1 MLPLVL
7 LQKPLFTAQS
17 PGLHILSRVE
27 TAMGLTAATVFSD
40 KLSSCQ
46 CICISISVYIYRYIH
61 TYINYIYKDS
71 RGLSFF
77 RSCARPNLSMNAARN
92 RRKLYPQKQ
101 VLKSQEPLSCLFRTL
116 ALYTP
121 RKTRPNPRLTLPK
134 VYQGHHRVRPNPETA
149 GDLHP
154 LVKHSRV
161 SFFALFQRPLYCED
175 FFVSSSFGIIPG
187 ISHTRITIPGL
198 I

>member
-17 PGLHILSRVE
+17 PGLHILSHVE
-27 TAMGLTAATVFSD
+27 TAMGLTAATAFSD

-46 CICISISVYIYRYIH
+46 CMCISISVYIYIH
-61 TYINYIYKDS
+61 TYIHKLYTYKDS

-92 RRKLYPQKQ
+92 RRKLYPQEQ
-101 VLKSQEPLSCLFRTL
+101 ILKSQEPLSCLFRTL
-116 ALYTP
+116 VLYTT

-134 VYQGHHRVRPNPETA
+134 VYQGHPRVRPNPETA